1 MADVPTYER
10 RVGPEGQPQFDSNL
24 GADAYYGRLR
34 GELSALA
41 NKVGGMADRAA
52 AAEGETAGLMAG
64 LDPNFRPGRANTI
77 YGQAYDRAGTRA
89 WLDSQENALAEQM
102 GALALQF
109 EADPAGLAKAIADLQ
124 AQTSGAL
131 ADKNFP
137 EANVAFAGFFSRART
152 TYVRAAIKDKA
163 DKDKA
168 NWLATAN
175 AANQRRN
182 NEVDRI
188 THAGGLDDEAQKVAA
203 GAAEEERRANE
214 ALVDA
219 GVISPEEARKR
230 NEEVAKR
237 AKLGPFIGAFDN
249 LKTIPEKQK
258 LLADFDKQYNENAG
272 GLADLISSDDY
283 QQLRRYMETK
293 INGAEADNKAAISGI
308 DRAAGSIEDRA
319 AEGFPVPPAE
329 AAALRQAAENTGD
342 PAAIGRV
349 EAAEQFQKLGQ
360 QLVTMSPM
368 EIEVLRRQTV
378 LDMEK
383 NGASQRS
390 MDVLA
395 AIDKV
400 KSRMTTAL
408 DTDPYAWGARSGTI
422 KQVPALTLGGDMM
435 TPTFAARLAARDT
448 MRARYG
454 RKVPFFTANER
465 ESIAYIARNGG
476 PAALD
481 LAQGMIKSLGKE
493 APSVLAEISDDAPV
507 LTNMAGRLASGGSLA
522 AAQDAM
528 AAIEARKDKEFKPVS
543 IPEAQE
549 GIAAA
554 GKLGG
559 AYLAD
564 PKSEAA
570 VRAEA
575 KLIFEKRARDRGM
588 TGKLEDDPEA
598 KAIYEQALDDA
609 AGATTRN
616 GVKYGGL
623 DEVNGV
629 KVVVPPDVRAG
640 EIEETLHRIDNLA
653 ALPPIGAANGV
664 TITPQQLQGATLVTV
679 GNGRYRAALGDPRTA
694 DPRYVMRPDGTFWTV
709 TVDELRKAVP
719 AIEDQPAAAG
729 AGWMGRR
736 IKK

>member
-10 RVGPEGQPQFDSNL
+10 KIAPEGQPQFDSNL
-24 GADAYYGRLR
+24 GGDSYYGRLR

-41 NKVGGMADRAA
+41 NKVGGMADRAT
-52 AAEGETAGLMAG
+52 AAEGETSGLMAG
-64 LDPNFRPGRANTI
+64 LDPNFRPGRENTI

-89 WLDSQENALAEQM
+89 FLDSQQNALDEQM
-102 GALALQF
+102 SALSLQY

-124 AQTSGAL
+124 QQTTGQL
-131 ADKNFP
+131 KDKNFP
-137 EANVAFAGFFSRART
+137 EADVAFAGFFARART
-152 TYVRAAIKDKA
+152 SYVRAAIKDKA

-168 NWLATAN
+168 NWLATGN

-188 THAGGLDDEAQKVAA
+188 THAGGLDPEAQKVAA
-203 GAAEEERRANE
+203 GVAEDERRANE
-214 ALVDA
+214 ALVGA
-219 GVISPEEARKR
+219 GVITPEEARKR
-230 NEEVAKR
+230 NDEVDKR
-237 AKLGPFIGAFDN
+237 TKLGPFIGAFDN
-249 LKTIPEKQK
+249 LKTIGEKRK
-258 LLADFDKQYNENAG
+258 LLADLDKQYNENTA
-272 GLADLISSDDY
+272 GLADLISGDDY
-283 QQLRRYMETK
+283 QQLRRYMEVK

-308 DRAAGSIEDRA
+308 DRAAGSVEDRA

-329 AAALRQAAENTGD
+329 TAALRANAEATGD
-342 PAAIGRV
+342 PAAIARV
-349 EAAEQFQKLGQ
+349 DAAEQFQKLGQ
-360 QLVTMSPM
+360 QLVSMSPM

-390 MDVLA
+390 MDVLS

-400 KSRMTTAL
+400 KGKMTTAL

-422 KQVPALTLGGDMM
+422 KPVPALTMTGDMM
-435 TPTFAARLAARDT
+435 APTFAARLAARDT
-448 MRARYG
+448 LRARYG
-454 RKVPFFTANER
+454 RKVPFFTSDEK
-465 ESIAYIARNGG
+465 ETIAYIARNGG
-476 PAALD
+476 PAALQ
-481 LAQGMIKSLGKE
+481 LAQGLIKSLGKE
-493 APSVLAEISDDAPV
+493 APGVLAEISDDAPV
-507 LTNMAGRLASGGSLA
+507 LTNMAGRLAAGGSLS

-528 AAIEARKDKEFKPVS
+528 AAIEARKDKDFKPIG
-543 IPEAQE
+543 IPDAQE
-549 GIAAA
+549 SITAS

-575 KLIFEKRARDRGM
+575 KLMFEKRARDRGL
-588 TGKLEDDPEA
+588 TGKLDNDPEA

-629 KVVVPPDVRAG
+629 KIVLPPNVRAG
-640 EIEETLHRIDNLA
+640 EVEQTLHRITSLA
-653 ALPPIGAANGV
+653 YLPPIGAANGV
-664 TITPQQLQGATLVTV
+664 AITPQQLQGATLVTI
-679 GNGRYRAALGDPRTA
+679 GNGKYRAALGDPRTA
-694 DPRYVMRPDGTFWTV
+694 DPRYVMKPDGSFWTV
-709 TVDELRKAVP
+709 TVDQLR
-719 AIEDQPAAAG
+719 AAAPVEEPDLPLG
-729 AGWMGRR
+729 NPMGDPF
-736 IKK
+736 